1 MKYRDLKLSFNISDM
16 TFTILSIG
24 YETILTPFPK
34 HSHSKNSFE
43 LHYIPSGCGTLFADN
58 KSYDITPGTFYVTGP
73 GIVHE
78 QISKED
84 CPMVEYGMYLRVDY
98 PLYKTF
104 ENTMLTF
111 TKQHFW
117 IGKGDEKIPELF
129 ERIFKELSEKN
140 FGYEHMLPALIT
152 ELLLTITR
160 MYDRAEDTSAA
171 ALANRPEDLT
181 YLTIEEAFLY
191 DYKTLTLTELAN
203 RVNLGTRQ
211 TERLLKKHYNLTFSR
226 KKTEARMSAAA
237 LLLEENKKSIGE
249 ISEELGFSSPEHFTN
264 AFKKFYSVTPVSYR
278 KGKAL

>member
-24 YETILTPFPK
+24 YETILSPFPK

-43 LHYIPSGCGTLFADN
+43 LHYIPSGYGTLFADD

-73 GIVHE
+73 GVFHE
-78 QISKED
+78 QISKPES
-84 CPMVEYGMYLRVDY
+84 PMVEYGMYLRVDS
-98 PLYKTF
+98 PSENTSK
-104 ENTMLTF
+104 NTMLTF
-111 TKQHFW
+111 TKYPFW
-117 IGKGDEKIPELF
+117 IGNGDEKIPGLF
-129 ERIFKELSEKN
+129 ERIFAELSEKN
-140 FGYEHMLPALIT
+140 YGYEHMLPALIT
-152 ELLLTITR
+152 ELLLTIVR
-160 MYDRAEDTSAA
+160 MYDRALDTPRV
-171 ALANRPEDLT
+171 ALVNAPEDLT

-237 LLLEENKKSIGE
+237 LLLEENKKSISE

-278 KGKAL
+278 KGKTL